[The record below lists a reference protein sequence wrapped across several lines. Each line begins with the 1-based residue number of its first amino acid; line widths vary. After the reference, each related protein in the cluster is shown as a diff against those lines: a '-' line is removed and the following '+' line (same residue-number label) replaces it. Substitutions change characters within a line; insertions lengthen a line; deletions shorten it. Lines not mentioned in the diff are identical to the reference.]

1 MIAIIVGL
9 IIALIVIVVVVSSI
23 QQHKEK
29 IEAEKRIKVSKQK
42 AIIDESEELILN
54 LANLPNNP
62 NIVKILNLR
71 SLNAAKV
78 MQELMPGVKGIKKRV
93 QELKSRLK
101 ASEDLAEN
109 QTSSEDSFS
118 LPDNEQ
124 QLVSILQCIKKL
136 RAVLKSEQ
144 SKGALDA
151 QTFTVEDQRLAAM
164 QLKINI
170 ESLIKRGTQA
180 YNKDMLGSARQY
192 FEKALQSLSS
202 TTVKNDYVTSKQAEI
217 GQQLEDITE
226 ALKNTNAKDA
236 AKKAKSEE
244 NELDLLFQPKKKW

>member
-9 IIALIVIVVVVSSI
+9 IISLIVIVVVVSSI

-29 IEAEKRIKVSKQK
+29 LEAEKRVKVSKQK

-62 NIVKILNLR
+62 NVVKILNRR
-71 SLNAAKV
+71 SLNAAKS
-78 MQELMPGVKGIKKRV
+78 MQELMPDVKGIKKRV
-93 QELKSRLK
+93 QELTSRMK
-101 ASEDLAEN
+101 ASEDLAESQSGN
-109 QTSSEDSFS
+109 EEAFT

-124 QLVSILQCIKKL
+124 QLVAILQCIKKL
-136 RAVLKSEQ
+136 RIVLKSEQ

-151 QTFTVEDQRLAAM
+151 QTFTAEDQRLAVM

-170 ESLIKRGTQA
+170 ESLVKRGTMA
-180 YNKDMLGSARQY
+180 FNKEMLGSARQY
-192 FEKALQSLSS
+192 FEKALQSLASS
-202 TTVKNDYVTSKQAEI
+202 TVRNEYVTTRQADI
-217 GQQLEDITE
+217 TQQLEDITD
-226 ALKNTNAKDA
+226 ALKHTNAKDA
-236 AKKAKSEE
+236 EKKAKSEE